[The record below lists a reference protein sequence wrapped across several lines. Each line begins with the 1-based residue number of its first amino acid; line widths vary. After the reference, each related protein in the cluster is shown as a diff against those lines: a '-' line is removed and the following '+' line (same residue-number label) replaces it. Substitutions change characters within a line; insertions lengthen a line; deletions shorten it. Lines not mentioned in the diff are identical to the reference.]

1 MIRRFSKKCNFLM
14 ALGRS
19 KPSLFLAV
27 SLFLFWGILG
37 QVSAQTSLCQEIG
50 LNFVPDITIGTNVH
64 SVTKTSSLAGI
75 TGWNSKK
82 ILVKGWLEIDTDFEI
97 KDCALK
103 MGSFSAI
110 KLDGVHTFK
119 SENSKY
125 FHCGTDLWTGFII
138 EAGSGSPFISFNTNR
153 IEDAAKAID
162 LRKSDMNIGIVGNTI
177 NRNLVGLYA
186 NNIAVKA
193 LIAGN
198 KFDAIPLPNSF
209 VMSTA
214 GIQLK
219 DCPAASIGFASS
231 LFVATN
237 KFHNQQA
244 GIDLYNTTATIK
256 QSEFNDNL
264 YGINGELSVIDV
276 HGYSKN
282 KMTEFKKNYYS
293 DVTTSQ
299 SNLNLYYCDFDD
311 CLSTNVTSVY
321 NDALQRVNVSDNNF
335 NITNAYNLVDAGL
348 NGFKYGL
355 YLERSVGGNAGVY
368 LNTVERNKFK
378 INDFLTYVRGAILVD
393 GLNDASDLFS
403 IKNNNIDV
411 YKGGNSQAS
420 SGFIKVYVKSSKNFK
435 ITGNII
441 RNFDNTFYT
450 GQSRWGFHLYEGDS
464 ETNGNYLSG
473 NQVYGENTFDGGCC
487 AIHASN
493 SGPWNICG
501 NTTDKT
507 YRGLHFLGK
516 CGTSVIAGNTIKDH
530 ECAFDDSYW
539 GTGLL
544 VDNGA
549 YIGDQTCGYNNWE
562 KSYYST
568 YKSFAA
574 QHINYGGDNRF
585 LVENIDDPHQAPI
598 SRSPLGGAEPWFDKK
613 SCLLPSIPSGCN
625 LLVAYANPDVSKH
638 ELDFAASALL
648 SNTFLDV
655 DAWEN
660 TRQLMKKLFEY
671 PSLVSTNTILG
682 QFKNIHQESSAGV
695 YARFDSMYIA
705 ALKVAPALQ
714 SAIRQYDDIVV
725 QKYTALESLDADV
738 VDINQLDSNYWALR
752 ANLLDAIGVASVQ
765 RSALQTQIRLER
777 VPLLLACAQLNAAL
791 PENHPY
797 EMNQKAINT
806 LLLKRVNGQLL
817 DSLDRAILHA
827 IARQCNQIAGR
838 TRDRAIAMLPPRES
852 VFYQRE
858 NPAVFDCTDRS
869 QTMDHSTSGIELQ
882 LWPNPAK
889 DVMHLGFE
897 KPFSGRIRILN
908 LSGKLMQVYEGISGT
923 NFLDLH
929 VAEMPSGVYILSAE
943 TSSGMLINQRFVVF
957 K

>member
-27 SLFLFWGILG
+27 SLFLSWGILG
-37 QVSAQTSLCQEIG
+37 QVSAQTSLCQEVG
-50 LNFVPDITIGTNVH
+50 PNFVPDVTIGTTAN
-64 SVTKTSSLAGI
+64 SVTKTSSLSGI
-75 TGWNSKK
+75 PGWNSKK
-82 ILVKGWLEIDTDFEI
+82 ILINGRLEIDTDFEI
-97 KDCALK
+97 KDCVLK
-103 MGSFSAI
+103 MGSSSTI

-282 KMTEFKKNYYS
+282 KMTKFKKNYYS

-378 INDFLTYVRGAILVD
+378 INDFFTYVRGAILVD

-516 CGTSVIAGNTIKDH
+516 CGTSFIGGNTIKDH
-530 ECAFDDSYW
+530 ECTFENSYW

-549 YIGDQTCGYNNWE
+549 YIGDQICENNNWE
-562 KSYYST
+562 KYNYST
-568 YKSFAA
+568 NNSFAA
-574 QHINYGGDNRF
+574 LHINYGGKNRF
-585 LVENIDDPHQAPI
+585 LVENLADPNQAPT
-598 SRSPLGGAEPWFDKK
+598 SRSPIGGGVPWFDQYECIQ
-613 SCLLPSIPSGCN
+613 SSIPSGCN
-625 LLVAYANPDVSKH
+625 LLTSTLDPEVTEHDIQFAAYASVFNTFPDV
-638 ELDFAASALL
+638 E
-648 SNTFLDV
+648 
-655 DAWEN
+655 AWED
-660 TRQLMKKLFEY
+660 TRQMMKKLFEY
-671 PSLVSTNTILG
+671 PSLVSINTILG

-695 YARFDSMYIA
+695 YARFDSMYHA
-705 ALKVAPALQ
+705 ALNVAPAFQ
-714 SAIRQYDDIVV
+714 SAIRQYDDAIV
-725 QKYTALESLDADV
+725 QKQAALDSLDASVADF
-738 VDINQLDSNYWALR
+738 NQLDSSYWTSR

-765 RSALQTQIRLER
+765 RLALQNQIRQER
-777 VPLLLACAQLNAAL
+777 TPLLLACAQFNAAL
-791 PENHPY
+791 PADEPY
-797 EMNQKAINT
+797 EINQKTINH

-817 DSLDRAILHA
+817 DSLDQVALHA
-827 IARQCNQIAGR
+827 IALQCNQIAGR
-838 TRDRAIAMLPPRES
+838 TRDRAISMLPPREAVS
-852 VFYQRE
+852 YQRE
-858 NPAVFDCTDRS
+858 NPAVFDCSDRS
-869 QTMDHSTSGIELQ
+869 QIAFQSKSGTAFQI
-882 LWPNPAK
+882 WPNPAQNLI
-889 DVMHLGFE
+889 HLSFE
-897 KPFSGRIRILN
+897 NQFSGRIRILD
-908 LSGKLMQVYEGISGT
+908 LSGKLMRIQEGVS
-923 NFLDLH
+923 DLYFWD
-929 VAEMPSGVYILSAE
+929 VPVTDLPPGIYILSAE
-943 TSSGMLINQRFVVF
+943 TLSGSLINQRFSVF

>member
-1 MIRRFSKKCNFLM
+1 M

-37 QVSAQTSLCQEIG
+37 RVSAQTSLCQEIG
-50 LNFVPDITIGTNVH
+50 LNFVPDVTIGTTAN
-64 SVTKTSSLAGI
+64 SVTKTSSLSGI
-75 TGWNSKK
+75 PGWNSKK
-82 ILVKGWLEIDTDFEI
+82 ILINGRLEIDTDFEI
-97 KDCALK
+97 KDCVLK
-103 MGSFSAI
+103 MGSSSTI

-198 KFDAIPLPNSF
+198 KFDATPVPNNF
-209 VMSTA
+209 DMSEA
-214 GIQLK
+214 GIQFK
-219 DCPAASIGFASS
+219 DCPAVSIGFANT

-237 KFHNQQA
+237 SFHNQQS
-244 GIDLYNTTATIK
+244 GIDLYNTTVSIK
-256 QSEFNDNL
+256 QAEFKDNL
-264 YGINGELSVIDV
+264 VGINAALSVIDL

-282 KMTEFKKNYYS
+282 KRTNFVRSQHN
-293 DVTTSQ
+293 DVVTTQ
-299 SNLNLYYCDFDD
+299 SNLNAYYCNFED
-311 CLSTNVTSVY
+311 CQSSNIVSDQ
-321 NDALQRVNVSDNNF
+321 NDALQRIRITDNVFDITNSINGDDNNLS
-335 NITNAYNLVDAGL
+335 ILKYGIRIQRSLGGSGL
-348 NGFKYGL
+348 GYLNMIERDVFFIRDFGFK
-355 YLERSVGGNAGVY
+355 
-368 LNTVERNKFK
+368 
-378 INDFLTYVRGAILVD
+378 VRGAILVD
-393 GLNDASDLFS
+393 ASTNATDFFS
-403 IKNNNIDV
+403 IKDNKIDV
-411 YKGGNSQAS
+411 YKGGNQFGNF
-420 SGFIKVYVKSSKNFK
+420 GFVDVNVKASKNFIIK
-435 ITGNII
+435 NNRI
-441 RNFDNTFYT
+441 RNFDNTFET
-450 GQSRWGFHLYEGDS
+450 GRSRWGFYLHDGDS
-464 ETNGNYLSG
+464 ETNGNYLSN

-487 AIHASN
+487 AIHASKC
-493 SGPWNICG
+493 GPWNICG

-507 YRGLHFLGK
+507 YRGFHFLGE
-516 CGTSVIAGNTIKDH
+516 CGTSFIGGNTIKDH
-530 ECAFDDSYW
+530 ECSFDDGYW

-549 YIGDQTCGYNNWE
+549 YIGDQICENNNWE
-562 KSYYST
+562 KYYYST

-574 QHINYGGDNRF
+574 QHINYGGKNRF
-585 LVENIDDPHQAPI
+585 LVENINDPNQTPL
-598 SRSPLGGAEPWFDKK
+598 SRSPIGGGVPWFDQIEYIQ
-613 SCLLPSIPSGCN
+613 PSIPSGCS
-625 LLVAYANPDVSKH
+625 LLAANVDPDISKY
-638 ELDFAASALL
+638 EIDFASSALL
-648 SNTFLDV
+648 SNTFLNV

-682 QFKNIHQESSAGV
+682 QFKNIHHESSAGV
-695 YARFDSMYIA
+695 YARFDSMYLA

-714 SAIRQYDDIVV
+714 SAIRQYDDTIV
-725 QKYTALESLDADV
+725 QKYAALESLDADV
-738 VDINQLDSNYWALR
+738 VDINQLDGNYWALR
-752 ANLLDAIGVASVQ
+752 ANLLDAIGVASIQ

-777 VPLLLACAQLNAAL
+777 VPLLLACAQFNTAL
-791 PENHPY
+791 PENQPY

-817 DSLDRAILHA
+817 DSLDRAILHT

-897 KPFSGRIRILN
+897 KPFSGRIRIVN
-908 LSGKLMQVYEGISGT
+908 LAGKLMQVYEGISGT
-923 NFLDLH
+923 NFLDMH

-943 TSSGMLINQRFVVF
+943 TSSGMFINQRFVVF